1 MVVRA
6 PAKAAIARSQP
17 LLEPQPEPQIG
28 KGVSVHSFA
37 NVVGAVQVGNGVKV
51 APGSVI
57 RTDEVTPFSL
67 GEGTRIQLGVLIHGL
82 GSGRVVGDDH
92 QDYGVWIGQDCCF
105 AHMALVQGPVYVGD
119 RCFVGFRSTIFNAR
133 VGHDCVIMMH
143 ALVQDV
149 EIPPG
154 KFVPSG
160 SVITSQQQADRLP
173 DATDSDRKLAQLVAS
188 MTDEVMEELP
198 TRTFV
203 ASTLQRQTS
212 GQFMDKPN
220 VINDQNTVISMSLS
234 TEIVAQVRSLLA
246 QGYSV
251 GIEHADKRRFKT
263 GSWLS
268 AGIFSGNQALSQIES
283 ALHEYGGEYVRLIG
297 VNTQHKQRV
306 LEMIIQ
312 RPDDTP
318 GSPSRPSSPTY
329 KLSSN
334 GHGSSSQ
341 AGIGNEVVSQVRSLL
356 HQGYKIGTEYADR
369 RRFKTS
375 SWLTGP
381 TLDQPRESDVI
392 RQLEKLL
399 VEHEGEYV
407 RLVGIDPAAK
417 RRVLETVVQRPGD
430 AMAEGNGSSAKAAA
444 GSSYGSSYGNGT
456 SSHTAGGTSSGG
468 LTSEAIVQIRS
479 LVAQGLKIGIEH
491 ADQRRFKTNSWTSG
505 SSLSGRRE
513 SDVIAG
519 VEAFLA
525 DHPGEFVRLLGI
537 DEKAKRRVIETI
549 IQRPGERSV
558 APSAPAGQT
567 PAAYGGNSS
576 YSARSTASV
585 ATQLSPETIAQ
596 VRSLLGQGLQ
606 IGTEHADKRRFK
618 TNSWTS
624 CSPITQRRES
634 EVVAALEACLAE
646 HAGEYIR
653 LLGIDTQAKR
663 RVLETI
669 IQRP

>member
-1 MVVRA
+1 MVVRT
-6 PAKAAIARSQP
+6 PAKAPIVRSQAS
-17 LLEPQPEPQIG
+17 PEPQTQ
-28 KGVSVHSFA
+28 KSAAVHSFA
-37 NVVGAVQVGNGVKV
+37 NVLGSVQVGDGVKI
-51 APGSVI
+51 APGSVV
-57 RTDEVTPFSL
+57 RSDEVTPFSI
-67 GEGTRIQLGVLIHGL
+67 GAGTRIQLGVLIHGL
-82 GSGRVVGDDH
+82 GQGRVVGDDN
-92 QDYGVWIGQDCCF
+92 QDYGVWIGKESCL

-133 VGHDCVIMMH
+133 IGHDCVIMMH

-160 SVITSQQQADRLP
+160 SIITSQQQADRLP
-173 DATDSDRKLAQLVAS
+173 DVTESDRQLAQLVSAA
-188 MTDEVMEELP
+188 TDDVMEELP
-198 TRTFV
+198 ARKL
-203 ASTLQRQTS
+203 APNSPPRQTS
-212 GQFMDKPN
+212 GQFMDNPK
-220 VINDQNTVISMSLS
+220 VTNDQNMVNSMSLS
-234 TEIVAQVRSLLA
+234 AEIVAQVRSLLA

-312 RPDDTP
+312 RPDDVP
-318 GSPSRPSSPTY
+318 GSPSRPSAPTF
-329 KLSSN
+329 KHSAN
-334 GHGSSSQ
+334 GHSSSSQ
-341 AGIGNEVVSQVRSLL
+341 AGIGNDVVSQVRSLL

-381 TLDQPRESDVI
+381 TLDQPRESDVV

-399 VEHEGEYV
+399 AEHEGEYV
-407 RLVGIDPAAK
+407 RLVGIDPVAK
-417 RRVLETVVQRPGD
+417 RRIVETVVQRPGEGT
-430 AMAEGNGSSAKAAA
+430 AESNGSAAKAASSSYSSSYSNGSSSHPS
-444 GSSYGSSYGNGT
+444 GSI
-456 SSHTAGGTSSGG
+456 SSGG
-468 LTSEAIVQIRS
+468 LTSDAIAQIRS

-513 SDVIAG
+513 SDVIAS

-525 DHPGEFVRLLGI
+525 DHPSEYVRLLGI
-537 DEKAKRRVIETI
+537 DDKAKRRVVETI
-549 IQRPGERSV
+549 IQRPGERSAAQV
-558 APSAPAGQT
+558 AATSGQSPT
-567 PAAYGGNSS
+567 AYGSSSS
-576 YSARSTASV
+576 YSGRSATPAV
-585 ATQLSPETIAQ
+585 TQLSSETIAQ

-606 IGTEHADKRRFK
+606 IGTEHADKRRFR

-646 HAGEYIR
+646 HQGEYVR

-663 RVLETI
+663 RILETI

>member
-1 MVVRA
+1 MDA
-6 PAKAAIARSQP
+6 SGRSLAQG
-17 LLEPQPEPQIG
+17 LETVHLG
-28 KGVSVHSFA
+28 TGVMI
-37 NVVGAVQVGNGVKV
+37 
-51 APGSVI
+51 APGSGI
-57 RTDEVTPFSL
+57 RTDESTPVFI

-82 GSGRVVGDDH
+82 AQGRVVGDDH
-92 QDYGVWIGQDCCF
+92 HDYAVWIGKNSCF
-105 AHMALVQGPVYVGD
+105 AHLALVQGPVYVGD

-133 VGHDCVIMMH
+133 IGHDCVIMMH

-173 DATDSDRKLAQLVAS
+173 DATDSDRELARLVANTADYGLDRDGS
-188 MTDEVMEELP
+188 EGVLEKIPAKIPATVP
-198 TRTFV
+198 P
-203 ASTLQRQTS
+203 QRQTL
-212 GQFMDKPN
+212 GQFIDKSK
-220 VINDQNTVISMSLS
+220 VTKLTNDQNTVISMSLS

-246 QGYSV
+246 QGYSI

-268 AGIFSGNQALSQIES
+268 AGIFSGNQALSHIES
-283 ALHEYGGEYVRLIG
+283 ALHEYAGDYVRLIG

-312 RPDDTP
+312 RPDDIP
-318 GSPSRPSSPTY
+318 GNPSRPSAPTY
-329 KLSSN
+329 KLSGN
-334 GHGSSSQ
+334 GHSSSSSQ
-341 AGIGNEVVSQVRSLL
+341 SGVGTDVVAQVRSLL
-356 HQGYKIGTEYADR
+356 QQGYKIGTEFADR

-381 TLDQPRESDVI
+381 TLDQPRESDVV

-417 RRVLETVVQRPGD
+417 RRVLETVVQRPGE
-430 AMAEGNGSSAKAAA
+430 AGTEGNGLSAKAASSSHNTSYNKSNSYSTSYSNGSSAASASGH
-444 GSSYGSSYGNGT
+444 GSSGLSSD
-456 SSHTAGGTSSGG
+456 
-468 LTSEAIVQIRS
+468 AIAQIRS
-479 LVAQGLKIGIEH
+479 LVSQGLKIGIEH

-505 SSLSGRRE
+505 SSITGRRE
-513 SDVIAG
+513 SDVISA
-519 VEAFLA
+519 VEAFVI

-549 IQRPGERSV
+549 IQRPGERSQG
-558 APSAPAGQT
+558 SSTSGQAT
-567 PAAYGGNSS
+567 SSYGGSSS
-576 YSARSTASV
+576 YSRASAPI
-585 ATQLSPETIAQ
+585 ATQLSSETISQ

-606 IGTEHADKRRFK
+606 IGTEHADKRRFR

-634 EVVAALEACLAE
+634 EVVAALESCLAD
-646 HAGEYIR
+646 HQGEYVR

-663 RVLETI
+663 RILETI